1 MKHKLSALFVA
12 TLWLFQPTLVG
23 AQNTDKYYIT
33 TTFSNVRAAPTTNS
47 YRIGFLTEGKRV
59 RVLGTAA
66 GGAWYRVQLASGQVG
81 FVYAPLLKE
90 AEASVTATDK
100 PKLTGGPTA
109 APEDAFAYIIWPS
122 DGEVIP
128 GGEFLVLFGL
138 HGMGVAPAGVAKEF
152 TGHHHLLVDTDLPPL
167 NEEIPN
173 DDNHIHFGRGQTEYL
188 IQLPK
193 GTHTLQLL
201 LGDKDH
207 VPHTPPVMSEKIT
220 IRVP

>member
-1 MKHKLSALFVA
+1 M
-12 TLWLFQPTLVG
+12 
-23 AQNTDKYYIT
+23 DKYYLAT
-33 TTFSNVRAAPTTNS
+33 TSSNVRAAPTTNS
-47 YRIGFLTEGKRV
+47 YKIGFLADGKRV

-66 GGAWYRVQLASGQVG
+66 GGTWYRVQLASGQVG

-90 AEASVTATDK
+90 EEATVAASDK
-100 PKLTGGPTA
+100 AKLTGGPTP
-109 APEDAFAYIIWPS
+109 APEDAFAYIIWPN

-138 HGMGVAPAGVAKEF
+138 HGMGTAPAGVGKEF

-173 DDNHIHFGRGQTEYL
+173 DDHHIHFGRGQTEYL
-188 IQLPK
+188 IHLPK